1 MMDIIGLD
9 HCYSKPWSAHPD
21 ASNARPLKTI
31 FMAKFPR
38 NHTLEQSMPEPDL
51 PLEVVNV
58 AAKPGPLY
66 DVTKARTLMNECERH
81 VNFARMEESPE
92 DWEDHLNRS
101 GWATQQNR
109 LFNKVM
115 KILHADRLAR
125 LTYEG
130 TPNEPVMRRIHIDKT
145 AKRFRQAL
153 VGVMWDTKLTQ
164 WLHGILVENLSMP
177 LLSAYLDVLQTIRAK
192 APSLVDKMI
201 AVGSSNIKS
210 PAASTEALTNLLKRP
225 WDPVINTLSQQ
236 KLRKLPGNP
245 LLLVAPSGPT
255 VNTTTFSRRMRFWN
269 GQLSNLGKVIPV
281 TMHTVNGGNGVSI
294 AQCLEHM
301 IGAVRTKVVELKG
314 HFQNRPIVLVGWNVG
329 ALVACHVSLVE
340 IVSAVVCLGFPF
352 KGVSDGRGDVDDPLL
367 DSRTPTMFVIG
378 QHANICSIDEIEDMR
393 EKMKAE
399 NSLLVIGG
407 ADDNLRVSR
416 AKKKM
421 EGVTQVMVDK
431 LVLDEV
437 SEFLGGILSQ
447 GAMAPDMLID
457 CNLSDAE
464 IRKKRKRKIRDLS
477 PDDSLS
483 SSSMLGLSDR
493 SPGSTRGMT
502 VAKAL
507 KARQAAME
515 VANLL
520 TGMIKQ
526 EEASSESASS
536 TPSSPVKTYGRKS
549 ATKRKYTKNPLTA
562 ARKRLKSAPDQGQTS
577 ASVPQGPLSAGAMTS
592 VKTAPELAG
601 LLQDQG
607 MFPAF
612 KILSDGDGS
621 GKATLIS
628 MSSGVPDS
636 RYVRSLSHGL
646 MTLSQLRQ
654 NQTQTEASKGAT
666 VSSVGLKTTGN
677 LPSETILNSELA
689 NVLTGG
695 VASRTSNN
703 CASTQSVPVT
713 FSAQGQKPMIYV
725 TSIPSVS
732 NQIHQLLMSS
742 PKASSFMSTASTSS
756 QPSIPGKLS
765 TVSASANTSQSAAG
779 SSIVKVITT
788 TSSTNTTTGTPDQD
802 KVQAIQKLQFHDFPL
817 TTATLSKTATGPQMT
832 QAKILNSKSLGVDQ
846 SKMQPEVTKIS
857 AIQTAPGKITVT
869 PSLSST
875 ISQLSQALASGPS
888 PIIGIS
894 ALLSQA
900 KSATSQLSGQGSV
913 IMDKTLPKTSI
924 STLSGSTK
932 PTTTVLVNNETL
944 GKVSSLL
951 ESSPVTGRPTSS
963 ATVSTQSTFGM
974 VTGKASD
981 GNDQW
986 SSVGQPHMMSVS
998 TQSGSGGSASR
1009 YSKAPSGTTSS
1020 YTPTAKAVLPTI
1032 ASTRTRRIR
1041 TPKQYDL

>member
-1 MMDIIGLD
+1 MMDIICLD

-38 NHTLEQSMPEPDL
+38 NQTLEQSMPEPDL
-51 PLEVVNV
+51 PLDVVNV
-58 AAKPGPLY
+58 AARPGPLY

-130 TPNEPVMRRIHIDKT
+130 TTNEPVMRRIHIDKT

-245 LLLVAPSGPT
+245 ILLVAPNGPT
-255 VNTTTFSRRMRFWN
+255 VNSSTFSRRMRFWN

-281 TMHTVNGGNGVSI
+281 TMHTVNGGSGVSI

-329 ALVACHVSLVE
+329 ALVACHVSLIE

-352 KGVSDGRGDVDDPLL
+352 KGVSDGRGDVEDPLL

-378 QHANICSIDEIEDMR
+378 QHGNTCSIDDIEDMR

-399 NSLLVIGG
+399 NSLLVVGG

-416 AKKKM
+416 ATKKL
-421 EGVTQVMVDK
+421 EGITQVMADK

-483 SSSMLGLSDR
+483 SSSLLGLSDR
-493 SPGSTRGMT
+493 SPGSSRGMT

-515 VANLL
+515 AANLL
-520 TGMIKQ
+520 SGMIKQ

-536 TPSSPVKTYGRKS
+536 TPSSPVKTYARKS

-562 ARKRLKSAPDQGQTS
+562 ARKRLKSAPAQGQS
-577 ASVPQGPLSAGAMTS
+577 SVSVPQGPLSAGAMTS
-592 VKTAPELAG
+592 VKTAPELTG
-601 LLQDQG
+601 LLKNQG
-607 MFPAF
+607 LLPAF

-628 MSSGVPDS
+628 MSSGIPDS
-636 RYVRSLSHGL
+636 RFMQSVSLSQGL
-646 MTLSQLRQ
+646 VSLSQQRQ
-654 NQTQTEASKGAT
+654 NQTQTEVSKGIP

-677 LPSETILNSELA
+677 LPSEAILNSELA
-689 NVLTGG
+689 NVLL
-695 VASRTSNN
+695 SRASNN
-703 CASTQSVPVT
+703 CASTQSVPGM

-725 TSIPSVS
+725 TSVPSVS
-732 NQIHQLLMSS
+732 HQINQLLMSA
-742 PKASSFMSTASTSS
+742 PKTTSVMSTASMGSH
-756 QPSIPGKLS
+756 PNIPGKLS
-765 TVSASANTSQSAAG
+765 SVANTSQPTAG
-779 SSIVKVITT
+779 SGIVKVIAT
-788 TSSTNTTTGTPDQD
+788 TSSANTTGTPDQD
-802 KVQAIQKLQFHDFPL
+802 KVQALQKLQFHDFPL

-832 QAKILNSKSLGVDQ
+832 QAKLLNTKSLGVDQ
-846 SKMQPEVTKIS
+846 SKMQLEVAKMS
-857 AIQTAPGKITVT
+857 AVQTAGKITVT

-900 KSATSQLSGQGSV
+900 KSATSQLSGQGGV
-913 IMDKTLPKTSI
+913 IIDKTLPKTCI
-924 STLSGSTK
+924 TTLSGSTK
-932 PTTTVLVNNETL
+932 PITTVLVTNETL
-944 GKVSSLL
+944 GRVSSLL
-951 ESSPVTGRPTSS
+951 ESSPVTGRPASS
-963 ATVSTQSTFGM
+963 ATVSTQSSFGM
-974 VTGKASD
+974 MTGKVSD
-981 GNDQW
+981 GNDQR
-986 SSVGQPHMMSVS
+986 SVGQPHMMSVS
-998 TQSGSGGSASR
+998 TQSGSSGSASR

-1020 YTPTAKAVLPTI
+1020 YTTTAKTVLPTI